1 MVYSLLEFSEA
12 VTKFFPWI
20 HSICLPENE
29 NIVALEDISKARKI
43 DQLLKIYE
51 LDIKCSQNCEIYID
65 FSKIPM
71 TKILFTCSGLEARMK
86 LSVAMLKPLK
96 VMMNVRNTRKVP
108 VKVESGYVALYVI
121 SGTMKTV
128 FMSNFSHPVILLD

>member
-1 MVYSLLEFSEA
+1 M
-12 VTKFFPWI
+12 
-20 HSICLPENE
+20 
-29 NIVALEDISKARKI
+29 
-43 DQLLKIYE
+43 LKIYE
-51 LDIKCSQNCEIYID
+51 LDIKCTQNCEIYID

-71 TKILFTCSGLEARMK
+71 TKILFTCSGMEARMK
-86 LSVAMLKPLK
+86 LLKMLKPLK
-96 VMMNVRNTRKVP
+96 VMLNVRNTREVP

>member
-1 MVYSLLEFSEA
+1 MVYSLLEFSED

-29 NIVALEDISKARKI
+29 NIVALEDISKAKKI

-51 LDIKCSQNCEIYID
+51 LYIKCTQNCEIYID

-71 TKILFTCSGLEARMK
+71 TKILFTCSGMEARMK
-86 LSVAMLKPLK
+86 LLKMLKPLK
-96 VMMNVRNTRKVP
+96 VMMNVRNTREVP
-108 VKVESGYVALYVI
+108 VKMESGYVALYVI

>member
-1 MVYSLLEFSEA
+1 
-12 VTKFFPWI
+12 
-20 HSICLPENE
+20 
-29 NIVALEDISKARKI
+29 
-43 DQLLKIYE
+43 
-51 LDIKCSQNCEIYID
+51 
-65 FSKIPM
+65 M
-71 TKILFTCSGLEARMK
+71 TKILFTCSGMEARVK

-96 VMMNVRNTRKVP
+96 PVKMNVRNTREVP

>member
-1 MVYSLLEFSEA
+1 
-12 VTKFFPWI
+12 
-20 HSICLPENE
+20 
-29 NIVALEDISKARKI
+29 
-43 DQLLKIYE
+43 
-51 LDIKCSQNCEIYID
+51 
-65 FSKIPM
+65 M
-71 TKILFTCSGLEARMK
+71 TKILFTCSGLGARMK

>member
-29 NIVALEDISKARKI
+29 NIVALEDISKAKKI

-51 LDIKCSQNCEIYID
+51 LYIKCTQNCEIYID

-71 TKILFTCSGLEARMK
+71 TKILFTCSGMEARMK
-86 LSVAMLKPLK
+86 LLKMLKPLK
-96 VMMNVRNTRKVP
+96 VMMNVRNTREVP
-108 VKVESGYVALYVI
+108 VKMESGYVALYVI